1 MCQLS
6 ISKAEDKHTEEY
18 LQKFLQVN
26 DQDGNQTAN
35 PVRSWK
41 KTIEHSYHLFDI
53 GFYSTVAE
61 YDRLTKKYGVK
72 DWINEKIIE
81 QKNKPEIIKTV
92 KEMVKEHSTAS
103 NLFNPFLTLQGKI
116 FSLLLC

>member
-1 MCQLS
+1 MCQLF

-18 LQKFLQVN
+18 LQEFLQVN
-26 DQDGNQTAN
+26 QDGTQTAN

-61 YDRLTKKYGVK
+61 YDCLTKTYGVK
-72 DWINEKIIE
+72 DWINEKFIE
-81 QKNKPEIIKTV
+81 QKNIP
-92 KEMVKEHSTAS
+92 
-103 NLFNPFLTLQGKI
+103 
-116 FSLLLC
+116 